1 MFATEFLLVLIA
13 SYLIGSIPIGYLIA
27 RRKAKID
34 ITTHGSG
41 RTGATNVLRTLGRK
55 MAAMVAFMDMLK
67 GVAAVWL
74 AGVVIGHEFV
84 LIGDYH
90 MGLLMVQV
98 MAALAAVAGH
108 IFPVF
113 NRFKGGRGV
122 ATFFGGFIALYP
134 LAAIFGGEVFI
145 ISIGLTGFASLGSIA
160 GVTGAYAI
168 MIPLSLMSGLPVE
181 YLIYALVGAVIIII
195 MHRDNI
201 QRLIAGKERK
211 ISEKAR

>member
-1 MFATEFLLVLIA
+1 MFVTEFLLVVIA
-13 SYLIGSIPIGYLIA
+13 AYLIGSIPIGYLIA
-27 RRKAKID
+27 RRKANLD
-34 ITTHGSG
+34 ITTQGSG

-55 MAAMVAFMDMLK
+55 TAAMVAGLDMLK
-67 GVAAVWL
+67 GVLAVWL
-74 AGVVIGHEFV
+74 AGVVIGHEYV

-90 MGLLMVQV
+90 LGLLMAQV
-98 MAALAAVAGH
+98 IAALAAVMGH

-113 NRFKGGRGV
+113 NHFKGGRGV

-145 ISIGLTGFASLGSIA
+145 IGVGLTGFASLGSIA

-168 MIPLSLMSGLPVE
+168 MIPLSLVSGLPVE
-181 YLIYALVGAVIIII
+181 YLIYALVGAVIIIV

-211 ISEKAR
+211 ITEKTG

>member
-1 MFATEFLLVLIA
+1 MIITELLLVTIA
-13 SYLIGSIPIGYLIA
+13 AYLIGSIPFGYLIA

-34 ITTHGSG
+34 ITSFGSG

-55 MAAMVAFMDMLK
+55 MAALVAGLDLLK

-74 AGVVIGHEFV
+74 AGAMIGHDYLLV
-84 LIGDYH
+84 GDYH
-90 MGLLMVQV
+90 LGILMAQV
-98 MAALAAVAGH
+98 TAALAAVIGH

-113 NRFKGGRGV
+113 NHFKGGRGV

-145 ISIGLTGFASLGSIA
+145 IGVGLTGFASLGSIA
-160 GVTGAYAI
+160 GVAGAYAM
-168 MIPLSLMSGLPVE
+168 MIPLSLHSGIPME
-181 YLIYALVGAVIIII
+181 YLVYSLIGSTIIII

-201 QRLIAGKERK
+201 QRLIAGKERR
-211 ISEKAR
+211 ISEKAG

>member
-1 MFATEFLLVLIA
+1 MFVTEFLLVIVA
-13 SYLIGSIPIGYLIA
+13 SYLIGSIPVGYLVA
-27 RRKAKID
+27 RRRAKVD
-34 ITTHGSG
+34 ITTQGSG
-41 RTGATNVLRTLGRK
+41 RTGATNVMRTLGRK
-55 MAAMVAFMDMLK
+55 TAALVAVMDMLK

-74 AGVVIGHEFV
+74 AGALIGHEYI
-84 LIGDYH
+84 LIGDYQL
-90 MGLLMVQV
+90 GLLMAQV

-113 NRFKGGRGV
+113 NHFRGGRGV

-181 YLIYALVGAVIIII
+181 YLIYSMVGAVVIII

-211 ISEKAR
+211 ISEKSR

>member
-1 MFATEFLLVLIA
+1 MFITELFFVLIA
-13 SYLIGSIPIGYLIA
+13 AYLIGSIPVGYMIA

-34 ITTHGSG
+34 ITAHGSG
-41 RTGATNVLRTLGRK
+41 RIGATNVLRTLGRK
-55 MAAMVAFMDMLK
+55 MAALVAVVDMLK

-74 AGVVIGHEFV
+74 AGVVIGHEFI

-98 MAALAAVAGH
+98 MAALAAVMGH

-113 NRFKGGRGV
+113 NHFKGGRGV

-145 ISIGLTGFASLGSIA
+145 IGIGLTGFASLGSIA

-168 MIPLSLMSGLPVE
+168 MIPLSLMSGLPAE
-181 YLIYALVGAVIIII
+181 YLIYSLIGAVIIII